1 MPLYHI
7 TLCKIC
13 HQYFCVSPNVNINPI
28 QTFWAMIKLWMPE
41 SGPPWW
47 MKLVFISPCQARV
60 CTERKQEG
68 SERSPNAQ
76 ESCIWWTP
84 KPLDKNYWDLCF
96 WCELCLSLRL
106 DSFQVNI
113 RRKENCEL
121 LTAGFCLW
129 SSIRNQK
136 HPGPDGAGR
145 ISWSGIKWQLNGRR
159 YKIIFWSAPSSA
171 HPGQEAMLIHQRC
184 GLLWPMDIV
193 IHNNVTILVRPV
205 ITQFSLTGNS
215 LTPFKRQTWVCP
227 KPLHWFSKVKAS
239 LDLSHKN
246 EEAHVRSRAPENH
259 LIKMSQQGD
268 LNLGCHPNV
277 IRSNPNGLCLH
288 LISGW
293 DSPELVCP
301 PWHWSEGSGPPDKA

>member
-7 TLCKIC
+7 ALCKIC

-47 MKLVFISPCQARV
+47 MNLVFISLCQARV
-60 CTERKQEG
+60 WTERKQKG
-68 SERSPNAQ
+68 SERSPNAR

-84 KPLDKNYWDLCF
+84 KPLDKKNYWDLCF

-113 RRKENCEL
+113 RQKENCEL

-145 ISWSGIKWQLNGRR
+145 ISSSGIKWQSAGGIKLFYDLLQAVHTLDRR
-159 YKIIFWSAPSSA
+159 QCWSISDVGSFGPWILLSTTMSPS
-171 HPGQEAMLIHQRC
+171 
-184 GLLWPMDIV
+184 W
-193 IHNNVTILVRPV
+193 
-205 ITQFSLTGNS
+205 
-215 LTPFKRQTWVCP
+215 
-227 KPLHWFSKVKAS
+227 
-239 LDLSHKN
+239 LDL
-246 EEAHVRSRAPENH
+246 
-259 LIKMSQQGD
+259 
-268 LNLGCHPNV
+268 
-277 IRSNPNGLCLH
+277 
-288 LISGW
+288 W
-293 DSPELVCP
+293 
-301 PWHWSEGSGPPDKA
+301 